1 MVIAIDGQAGS
12 GKTTTAKYVAET
24 LGFIHINTG
33 AMYRGIAL
41 KCIQQKIDLENK
53 GVLEKILGE
62 TTFQFSDK
70 NGSDLF
76 MDGQNISDEIIR
88 AEVTGSVSNISTIPV
103 VRERLVEYQREMAE
117 GQDVV
122 LEGRDIGTVVFPNA
136 DYKFFLVADLQ
147 ERAKRRIK
155 EMKAKGVL
163 LELEELTYA
172 LEERDRKDSTREH
185 SPLKKAED
193 AVEIDTTGLNIEDQ
207 VRCIV
212 EIVNKSNK

>member
-33 AMYRGIAL
+33 AMYRCIAL

-53 GVLEKILGE
+53 GALEEILEE

-76 MDGQNISDEIIR
+76 MDGQNISEEIIR
-88 AEVTGSVSNISTIPV
+88 EEVTGFVSYISTIPV

-136 DYKFFLVADLQ
+136 EYKFFLVADVG
-147 ERAKRRIK
+147 I
-155 EMKAKGVL
+155 
-163 LELEELTYA
+163 
-172 LEERDRKDSTREH
+172 
-185 SPLKKAED
+185 
-193 AVEIDTTGLNIEDQ
+193 
-207 VRCIV
+207 
-212 EIVNKSNK
+212 